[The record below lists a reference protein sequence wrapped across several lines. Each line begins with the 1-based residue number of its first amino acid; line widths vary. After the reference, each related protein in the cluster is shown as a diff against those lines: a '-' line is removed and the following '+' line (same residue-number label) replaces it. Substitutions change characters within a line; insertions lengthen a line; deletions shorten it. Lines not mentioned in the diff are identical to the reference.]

1 MEREFGADKLF
12 FFKSRPE
19 LGIEGYWG
27 EGPVVFIS
35 DRPSKPPPGKKSATK
50 RLSDAYFDA
59 LRRHRLEDSHLTDLV
74 KHYPGTGLSRQR
86 RIELNWPFLMEE
98 LEIVNAKIVV
108 AVGSDAFSDLPQ
120 RLPSEPLL
128 MPHYSNR
135 YVAAETLRAKIDEVL
150 SAVATARAALA
161 RP

>member
-1 MEREFGADKLF
+1 MSWYAVLMAQPPTDTKDPTPLRAVSTSPGSYKMAK
-12 FFKSRPE
+12 RP
-19 LGIEGYWG
+19 
-27 EGPVVFIS
+27 
-35 DRPSKPPPGKKSATK
+35 
-50 RLSDAYFDA
+50 
-59 LRRHRLEDSHLTDLV
+59 
-74 KHYPGTGLSRQR
+74 
-86 RIELNWPFLMEE
+86 MEE

-108 AVGSDAFSDLPQ
+108 AVGSDAFSDLTQ

-161 RP
+161 MP